1 MAIVY
6 IAFLLG
12 ISALLIAS
20 WRSKPTA
27 PEDASTPEEERLL
40 AELAAEQSSALSESR
55 NAWRRVSA
63 WVGYPDAQQRERI
76 SAIKS
81 RLAELK
87 RERERAKSLKSSVRK
102 SSFGPQN

>member
-27 PEDASTPEEERLL
+27 PEDASTPEEKRLL
-40 AELAAEQSSALSESR
+40 AELAVE
-55 NAWRRVSA
+55 
-63 WVGYPDAQQRERI
+63 
-76 SAIKS
+76 
-81 RLAELK
+81 
-87 RERERAKSLKSSVRK
+87 
-102 SSFGPQN
+102 